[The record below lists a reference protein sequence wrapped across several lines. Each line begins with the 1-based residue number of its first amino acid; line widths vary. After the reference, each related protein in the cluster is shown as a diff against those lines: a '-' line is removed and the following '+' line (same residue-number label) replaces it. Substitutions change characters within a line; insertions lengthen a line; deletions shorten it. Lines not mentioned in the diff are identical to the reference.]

1 MLPRDHALERVD
13 LEILLDVDAKD
24 MLRRHE
30 GWTDSREW
38 SEWCAVAVLPVPMQ
52 DARRGRLRFA

>member
-1 MLPRDHALERVD
+1 VLPRDHALERVD

-30 GWTDSREW
+30 GWTDSRKW
-38 SEWCAVAVLPVPMQ
+38 SEWCVVAVLPVPMQ
-52 DARRGRLRFA
+52 DARRG